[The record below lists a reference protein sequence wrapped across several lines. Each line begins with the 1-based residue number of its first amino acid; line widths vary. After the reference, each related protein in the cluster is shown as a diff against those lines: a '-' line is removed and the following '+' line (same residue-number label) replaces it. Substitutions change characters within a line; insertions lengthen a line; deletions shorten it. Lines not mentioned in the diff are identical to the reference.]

1 MESSI
6 ANSQERSLLIDSFAE
21 AVSGPLN
28 TVKVMTLSLVPH
40 QDRSKADLL
49 GLRLSWAAKWL
60 EIIQE
65 KLSYKETFVKVCP
78 DQT

>member
-6 ANSQERSLLIDSFAE
+6 ANSQERSLLIDSFVE

-28 TVKVMTLSLVPH
+28 TVKVMTISLVPH

-49 GLRLSWAAKWL
+49 GLRLS
-60 EIIQE
+60 
-65 KLSYKETFVKVCP
+65 
-78 DQT
+78 